1 MSPVDIF
8 YHNLDTYEDEFE
20 KSFNVDKPKRG
31 RPKKRKVYFTT
42 VTEKAIVA
50 YNSESCK
57 RKKDRIFKE
66 HINYPLFKLSE
77 NIINTFKFPYM
88 DGTVDEIQH
97 EVVCF
102 LLQKLNKYSE
112 DKGRAFSYFSII
124 AKNYLI
130 QNNTKKYKERMIKT
144 SLDNVDQTYL
154 EENFTDTF
162 EIDPDNTFDKQRE
175 SFIDNFISE
184 YENLVE
190 QKFDNQR
197 DVNIAYSVLELFKSR
212 IDIETYNKKALYIMI
227 REMTDTKTEYI
238 TKVVTV
244 IKSDFNDY
252 YEEFLSNLDS

>member
-1 MSPVDIF
+1 MPATSE
-8 YHNLDTYEDEFE
+8 YSLEF
-20 KSFNVDKPKRG
+20 F
-31 RPKKRKVYFTT
+31 
-42 VTEKAIVA
+42 
-50 YNSESCK
+50 
-57 RKKDRIFKE
+57 
-66 HINYPLFKLSE
+66 PLFEILLFKNKL
-77 NIINTFKFPYM
+77 
-88 DGTVDEIQH
+88 
-97 EVVCF
+97 
-102 LLQKLNKYSE
+102 
-112 DKGRAFSYFSII
+112 
-124 AKNYLI
+124 
-130 QNNTKKYKERMIKT
+130 
-144 SLDNVDQTYL
+144 L

-175 SFIDNFISE
+175 SFIENFISE